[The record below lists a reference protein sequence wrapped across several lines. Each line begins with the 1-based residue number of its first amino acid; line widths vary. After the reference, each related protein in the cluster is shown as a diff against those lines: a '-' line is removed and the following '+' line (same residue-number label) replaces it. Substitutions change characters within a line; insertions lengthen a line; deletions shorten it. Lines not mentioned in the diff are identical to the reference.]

1 MGGTYSAD
9 ATQPA
14 TRIKVNVPFLGAYA
28 ALTGDRLTIE
38 ANVRR
43 EWRRFDVTNA
53 VLFGTAAATRT
64 KGRAWAGAVAASYR
78 LPLGHGFA
86 LTPRAAL
93 SWSNSR
99 IDTFAIDNFTRLAP
113 GSDNNSVARLGARLS
128 WAGKVGS
135 GLFAEPYAGAYWVKN
150 MSNSET
156 ATILS
161 ADAAGTV
168 IGYNLGFVLA
178 GSALVETVYSWP
190 GIGRLLFES
199 VYWNS

>member
-64 KGRAWAGAVAASYR
+64 KVVHGRAR
-78 LPLGHGFA
+78 
-86 LTPRAAL
+86 
-93 SWSNSR
+93 
-99 IDTFAIDNFTRLAP
+99 
-113 GSDNNSVARLGARLS
+113 
-128 WAGKVGS
+128 
-135 GLFAEPYAGAYWVKN
+135 
-150 MSNSET
+150 
-156 ATILS
+156 
-161 ADAAGTV
+161 
-168 IGYNLGFVLA
+168 
-178 GSALVETVYSWP
+178 
-190 GIGRLLFES
+190 
-199 VYWNS
+199 